1 MPMLF
6 RISRKSLILLV
17 LLLTSVSALAQERTV
32 GVMVNAD
39 GAYDGYA
46 LFVTIGDTSVY
57 LMNNDGRIIHTWNIE
72 ETPGVAEAHLLE
84 NGNLMVVAG
93 ARDAVDTSLM
103 PNLNRPNGSIQ
114 EYTWDGELVWEHQFI
129 GAETHQHHAI
139 DIMPDGSILVI
150 AWDYHS
156 LDEALAMGLDTH
168 FVNTE
173 FRDHR
178 YLLPDIIIEIDPST
192 DEWIWQWD
200 AWDHLAQD
208 FDPGLPNYGVIA
220 EHPQRIDINYQSY
233 FLKGT
238 TSRNE
243 KGAGDWMHSN
253 SVNYHPELDQI
264 VLSVRSFDEFWI
276 IDHSLSAAEAAG
288 SAGDLLYRWGNPFAY
303 MRKMGGISL
312 EERQL
317 FAQHDVQW
325 IAAGLPGA
333 GNILLFNNRNQID
346 TDEEHSSIMELKLP
360 LRSDGSYDWSQEAE
374 IVWSYAAD
382 GFHSN
387 YVSGVQR
394 LPNGNTLITEGA
406 HGRLI
411 EVRPDGEVVWEFV
424 NPKTRNGL
432 IRQGDPPN
440 PEGIDFYDRNLLFRV
455 HKYPLDYPGFEGKD
469 MTPGRDHLVD

>member
-1 MPMLF
+1 MLF
-6 RISRKSLILLV
+6 SISRKLLILLV
-17 LLLTSVSALAQERTV
+17 LLLAAVPALAQERTV
-32 GVMVNAD
+32 GVIVNTD

-46 LFVTIGDTSVY
+46 LFATLGDAAVY
-57 LMNNDGRIIHTWNIE
+57 LMDNHGRIIHTWNIE
-72 ETPGVAEAHLLE
+72 ETAGVTEAHLLE
-84 NGNLMVVAG
+84 NGNLVVVAG
-93 ARDAVDTSLM
+93 ARDTVDTSLM
-103 PNLNRPNGSIQ
+103 PALYRSAGSIR
-114 EYTWDGELVWEHQFI
+114 EYTWDSELVWEHQFI

-139 DIMPDGSILVI
+139 DIMPNGSILVI

-156 LDEALAMGLDTH
+156 LDEALAMGLDPQ
-168 FVNTE
+168 FVDTE
-173 FRDHR
+173 FKDHP

-192 DEWIWQWD
+192 DEWVWQWD
-200 AWDHLAQD
+200 TWDHLVQD
-208 FDPGLPNYGVIA
+208 FDPDRPNYGRIA

-238 TSRNE
+238 TSGNE
-243 KGAGDWMHSN
+243 KGAGDWMHAN
-253 SVNYHPELDQI
+253 SVSYNPELDQI

-276 IDHSLSAAEAAG
+276 IDHSLSTVKTAS

-303 MRKMGGISL
+303 MQGEGIGILLDAL
-312 EERQL
+312 EDRQL
-317 FAQHDVQW
+317 FAQHDVHW
-325 IAAGLPGA
+325 IDAGLPGA
-333 GNILLFNNRNQID
+333 GNILLFNNQNKIG

-360 LRSDGSYDWSQEAE
+360 LRPDGSYDWSQETE

-382 GFHSN
+382 GFHSS

-424 NPKTRNGL
+424 NPKTRDGL
-432 IRQGDPPN
+432 LKQGDPTPARAGTGALN
-440 PEGIDFYDRNLLFRV
+440 HLFRV

-469 MTPGRDHLVD
+469 MRPGERLID